1 MIADV
6 RPSVVRVSTDYASG
20 SGVIFEVDDNSALV
34 LTNFHVIRGAIE
46 AEVETDDSSE
56 YDAEILGRDS
66 VRDLAVLRICCGEF
80 RALEFGNVSELNA
93 GDEIFALGYALG
105 LEGEATVTRG
115 IVSAIRYDE
124 DQMSF
129 LIQTDAALNP
139 GNSGGPMLS
148 STGEILGINTFGYRE
163 TRSGVNLEGLGFA
176 VAASTIGEQLD
187 ILKFPPPQTSVEE
200 LRALL
205 LSKINQER
213 KRARVHPLTPAITS
227 VGAQDHAD
235 HLRNEGY
242 LSHYD
247 LDGNLATQR
256 AAKLGYYGGVRE
268 NISGHSCA
276 FLERPPQTYET
287 VEEAILQAFRGMFRT
302 PAYKYDVLN
311 ELWDTVDIGISCE
324 GTVCWTVTVF
334 LNTAVEWP
342 EPAKATIDGDIT
354 MTVRVDRERVIARPQ
369 WGIVSW
375 DPLPRAYSKEILTH
389 TGIATQGWK
398 IVRVFHPNKTYSGR
412 QSNPIGDTDW
422 TIHPSEVDPEAG
434 PDCEVKLWQGGGT
447 LHKTY
452 TLLHGEFV
460 LEGTDGSW
468 EIFDL
473 AFNMVGGFRDFGPG
487 IYTLS
492 LVDSSGN
499 FLGWSS
505 FEFVDGTVASTAASE

>member
-6 RPSVVRVSTDYASG
+6 RPSVVRISTDYASG
-20 SGVIFEVDDNSALV
+20 SGVIFEVDDNGALV

-46 AEVETDDSSE
+46 AEVETDDSST

-66 VRDLAVLRICCGEF
+66 VRDLAVLRICCGDF
-80 RALEFGNVSELNA
+80 RALPFGNVSELNA

-187 ILKFPPPQTSVEE
+187 ILKSPPPQTSVEE
-200 LRALL
+200 LKSLL

-213 KRARVHPLTPAITS
+213 RLARVHPLTPAITS
-227 VGAQDHAD
+227 VGAQGHAE
-235 HLRNEGY
+235 HLRSEGY

-256 AAKLGYYGGVRE
+256 AAKLGYYGGVVE
-268 NISGHSCA
+268 NVSGHSCA

-287 VEEAILQAFRGMFRT
+287 VDEAILEAFREMFRS
-302 PAYKYDVLN
+302 PSYKYEMLHRF
-311 ELWDTVDIGISCE
+311 WDTVDIGISCD
-324 GTVCWTVTVF
+324 GTVCWTVTVL
-334 LNTAVEWP
+334 LNTAVEWSQP
-342 EPAKATIDGDIT
+342 VEATADGDII
-354 MTVRVDRERVIARPQ
+354 MTVRVDRDRVIARPQ
-369 WGIVSW
+369 WGIVYW
-375 DPLPRAYSKEILTH
+375 DPLPRPYSKEILTH

-398 IVRVFHPNKTYSGR
+398 IVRVFHPNKRWAGL

-434 PDCEVKLWQGGGT
+434 PDCVVKPWQGSGT
-447 LHKTY
+447 LHKSYTY
-452 TLLHGEFV
+452 LHGEFV
-460 LEGTDGSW
+460 LQGTDGSW
-468 EIFDL
+468 EIYDL
-473 AFNMVGGFRDFGPG
+473 SFNMSGGFRDFGSG
-487 IYTLS
+487 IYTLR

-499 FLGWSS
+499 FLGLSS
-505 FEFVDGTVASTAASE
+505 FEFVDDSDTTDAPSE